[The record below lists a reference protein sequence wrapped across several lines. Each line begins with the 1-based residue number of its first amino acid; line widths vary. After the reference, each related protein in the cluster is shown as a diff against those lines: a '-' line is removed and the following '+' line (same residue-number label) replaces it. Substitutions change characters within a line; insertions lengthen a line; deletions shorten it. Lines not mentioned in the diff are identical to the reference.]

1 MTARSK
7 AYTRIGCL
15 PDCWS
20 DRTLRPVRRSEAP
33 IGCTGGVRVLSA
45 GLRPGDFELLAA
57 PPAGHAARP
66 SRQRLPLP
74 AARANGVALAPARG
88 ETHGVVG
95 PGDHAPP
102 AGRPL
107 DDLQERGW
115 NLEQAATDLENG
127 PKRIEPRDTVPRP
140 AAKLHV
146 QVGLQASPHPSHR
159 GSLVIYR
166 TPLFCIDDALRQA
179 PPRGSQSRC
188 NLRPC
193 LCVLPVEAR
202 GTPSHASPPRIRPYE
217 SPAGQAPEVD
227 PWFSRQR
234 DGSASVSRR
243 S

>member
-95 PGDHAPP
+95 PGDHAP
-102 AGRPL
+102 
-107 DDLQERGW
+107 
-115 NLEQAATDLENG
+115 
-127 PKRIEPRDTVPRP
+127 
-140 AAKLHV
+140 
-146 QVGLQASPHPSHR
+146 
-159 GSLVIYR
+159 
-166 TPLFCIDDALRQA
+166 
-179 PPRGSQSRC
+179 
-188 NLRPC
+188 
-193 LCVLPVEAR
+193 
-202 GTPSHASPPRIRPYE
+202 
-217 SPAGQAPEVD
+217 
-227 PWFSRQR
+227 
-234 DGSASVSRR
+234 RR
-243 S
+243 SFTFKSACKRAHIPAIAAPWSSIAHHCFA